1 MLSAGFDTV
10 WASSSRD
17 AHEAAAHEIL
27 VPVPAILMH
36 FPG

>member
-1 MLSAGFDTV
+1 MLSAGFNTV

-17 AHEAAAHEIL
+17 AHEAAAHETL
-27 VPVPAILMH
+27 VPVLATLMH